1 MEKTAPLPSHFPFQ
15 ISLDTHRAAHS
26 KTPGG
31 WGLASFMEN
40 RYQHPQR
47 EHNSLC
53 TCLWIIFF
61 FFPKRKDFGSESSGE
76 IEQHEVPMEPGAVSG
91 CSGQAQNLK

>member
-15 ISLDTHRAAHS
+15 INLDTHRAAHS
-26 KTPGG
+26 RTPGG

-53 TCLWIIFF
+53 TCLWIFF
-61 FFPKRKDFGSESSGE
+61 FFFFLRERILVLSHLVK
-76 IEQHEVPMEPGAVSG
+76 
-91 CSGQAQNLK
+91 